1 MKEPFKVEKVPII
14 NEKKI
19 EPFKVTQ
26 LICSSCK
33 KSVRYLIGGECEECA
48 YLNQHIDRVLECS
61 ECSRHVGYYRRF
73 DRYQEFNQI
82 NEVLCPDC
90 NFKRLTK

>member
-1 MKEPFKVEKVPII
+1 MKEPFKLEKVVIKK
-14 NEKKI
+14 EKTT

-48 YLNQHIDRVLECS
+48 YLNQHIDQVLECS
-61 ECSRHVGYYRRF
+61 ECSRHMGYYRKF
-73 DRYQEFNQI
+73 DRNQEINRI

-90 NFKRLTK
+90 NFMRLTK